1 MKKNLLLLL
10 FVAILPWLNNL
21 HAQCDVSNIVISD
34 VRAVQ
39 NGTGVDYSID
49 IAFTAEENNGAKYT
63 WLHLWLEKDYQ
74 YDLWHNAIDAPY
86 PCPRPNNATKAAPTT
101 TALGFDMLDN
111 SFLTFGFELGAVGTT
126 AGTPGIMTSYI
137 YDLTIV
143 PNYANATIYKQSLG
157 GKLYRVII
165 ENITFYKANCNC
177 SDYLEVRAF
186 NWATNAN
193 TAGGTP
199 VQCYSCGNAP
209 FVIGDPRVTGN
220 VNCVYPRTYN
230 LFIDSR
236 YMNAGTPGVDVIY
249 GSYTLYA
256 DVNRNGQIDLV
267 GDHPDFLVKAATPFV
282 TDPSPV
288 GGVPVGFQ
296 SRFLQLNGTFDFV
309 FAYGDT
315 NSSKSV
321 IALVN
326 IETPGYTGADVT
338 GLLSNTCSVLPVTVT
353 SFSANAQSNA
363 VKLTWETAQEFNFAG
378 FDVERKTGN
387 GSFTS
392 IGFVNAKAN
401 EAEKAMYQFNDMNL
415 QIGEVALYRLRLVD
429 KDGRFTY
436 SDVRA
441 VRNNAKKMLVAVY
454 PNPTKGLFTIAV
466 PADAGLYDVILSDYA
481 GRVIRTERSLRSQSI
496 QMNKLLPGVYLLK
509 IWFRETGETITER
522 VIVQ

>member
-10 FVAILPWLNNL
+10 LLALMPWYNKLS
-21 HAQCDVSNIVISD
+21 AQCDVSNVVISD
-34 VRAVQ
+34 VRPVQ
-39 NGTGVDYSID
+39 NGTGVDYTID

-74 YDLWHNAIDAPY
+74 YNLWHNAVDAPY
-86 PCPRPNNATKAAPTT
+86 PCPRPNSSTKAAPTT
-101 TALGFDMLDN
+101 TAAGFDMLDN

-126 AGTPGIMTSYI
+126 AGTTGIMTSYI
-137 YDLTIV
+137 YDPTVV

-157 GKLYRVII
+157 GKLYRVTIL
-165 ENITFYKANCNC
+165 NVTFYKANCTC
-177 SDYLEVRAF
+177 SDYLQVRAF

-199 VQCYSCGNAP
+199 VQCYSCDNTP

-220 VNCVYPRTYN
+220 INCVYPRTYN

-236 YMNAGTPGVDVIY
+236 YMNAGTPGVDVIS

-256 DVNRNGQIDLV
+256 DVNRNGKIDLV
-267 GDHPDFLVKAATPFV
+267 GEHPDFLVKGVTPFV

-296 SRFLQLNGTFDFV
+296 SRFLQLNGTFDYV

-338 GLLSNTCSVLPVTVT
+338 GLLSNTCAVLPVSITR
-353 SFSANAQSNA
+353 FSANAHSNA
-363 VKLTWETAQEFNFAG
+363 VKLTWETAQEFNFSG
-378 FDVERKTGN
+378 YEVERKAGN
-387 GSFTS
+387 ANFVS
-392 IGFVNAKAN
+392 IGFVQAI
-401 EAEKAMYQFNDMNL
+401 AMDGERASYQFTDANL
-415 QIGEVALYRLRLVD
+415 PAGEVLLYRLRLLD
-429 KDGRFTY
+429 KDGSFTY
-436 SDVRA
+436 SDVKA
-441 VRNNAKKMLVAVY
+441 IRNNAKKLLVAVY
-454 PNPTKGLFTIAV
+454 PNPTKGMFTIAV
-466 PADAGLYDVILSDYA
+466 PADAGLYDVMISDYS
-481 GRVIRTERSLRSQSI
+481 GRVIKADRSLRNQSLQI
-496 QMNKLLPGVYLLK
+496 NKLLPGVYLLK
-509 IWFRETGETITER
+509 IWFIETGETITER

>member
-10 FVAILPWLNNL
+10 LGALLPWYNNL
-21 HAQCDVSNIVISD
+21 SAQCDVSNIVISD

-74 YDLWHNAIDAPY
+74 YNLWHAVAEAPY
-86 PCPRPNNATKAAPTT
+86 PCPRINNSTKAAPTT
-101 TALGFDMLDN
+101 TAGGFDMLDN

-126 AGTPGIMTSYI
+126 AGTAGIMTNYI
-137 YDLTIV
+137 YDLTVV

-157 GKLYRVII
+157 GKLYRVTIL
-165 ENITFYKANCNC
+165 NVTFYKANCSC

-193 TAGGTP
+193 TEGGTP
-199 VQCYSCGNAP
+199 VQCYSCGNSP
-209 FVIGDPRVTGN
+209 FVIGDPRVTGS

-256 DVNRNGQIDLV
+256 DVNRNGKIDLV
-267 GDHPDFLVKAATPFV
+267 GDHPDFLVKAVTPFI
-282 TDPSPV
+282 TDPSPL

-296 SRFLQLNGTFDFV
+296 SRFLQLNGIFDYV
-309 FAYGDT
+309 FSYGDT
-315 NSSKSV
+315 NSNKNV

-338 GLLSNTCSVLPVTVT
+338 GLLSNTCSVLPVTITDFKVT
-353 SFSANAQSNA
+353 RQQSNVVLQWA
-363 VKLTWETAQEFNFAG
+363 VANEY
-378 FDVERKTGN
+378 DVEKYVVQRRIDN
-387 GSFTS
+387 GQFATIGSMPATEIDNYSFTDNVS
-392 IGFVNAKAN
+392 GSSGV
-401 EAEKAMYQFNDMNL
+401 MY
-415 QIGEVALYRLRLVD
+415 YRLRIVD
-429 KDGRFTY
+429 KNGTITY
-436 SDVRA
+436 SDVRM
-441 VRNNAKKMLVAVY
+441 VRINTANIDVMIN
-454 PNPTKGLFTIAV
+454 PNPAVASFSIAV
-466 PADAGLYDVILSDYA
+466 PADAGSYDISVSDVSGRIIKTMNAVRNQTLYFNQFIPGIY
-481 GRVIRTERSLRSQSI
+481 IIKI
-496 QMNKLLPGVYLLK
+496 Q
-509 IWFRETGETITER
+509 FRETGVSITKR
-522 VIVQ
+522 IVVQ

>member
-10 FVAILPWLNNL
+10 LLALLPWYNYL
-21 HAQCDVSNIVISD
+21 HAQCDVSNVVISN
-34 VRAVQ
+34 VRSVQ
-39 NGTGVDYSID
+39 NGTGVDYSLD

-74 YDLWHNAIDAPY
+74 YNLWHSAVDAPY
-86 PCPRPNNATKAAPTT
+86 PCPRPNNSTKAAPTT
-101 TALGFDMLDN
+101 TAAGFDMLDN

-126 AGTPGIMTSYI
+126 AGTAGIMTSYI
-137 YDLTIV
+137 YDLTVV

-157 GKLYRVII
+157 GKLYRVTILDV
-165 ENITFYKANCNC
+165 TFYKANTTT

-199 VQCYSCGNAP
+199 VQCYSCENTP
-209 FVIGDPRVTGN
+209 FVIGDPRVSGN

-236 YMNAGTPGVDVIY
+236 YMNEGTPGVDVIS

-267 GDHPDFLVKAATPFV
+267 GEHPDFLVKASTPFV

-296 SRFLQLNGTFDFV
+296 SRFLQLNGTFDYV

-315 NSSKSV
+315 NSSKNV

-338 GLLSNTCSVLPVTVT
+338 GLLSNTCTVLPVTIT
-353 SFSANAQSNA
+353 KFSAATQSNA
-363 VKLTWETAQEFNFAG
+363 VRLTWETAQELNFAG
-378 FDVERKTGN
+378 FEIERKTSNNHFLG
-387 GSFTS
+387 
-392 IGFVNAKAN
+392 IGFVNAKAK
-401 EAEKAMYQFNDMNL
+401 EGEQATYQFTDAD
-415 QIGEVALYRLRLVD
+415 IPAGEVLMYRLRLVE
-429 KDGRFTY
+429 KNGSFTY

-441 VRNNAKKMLVAVY
+441 IRNNAKKMLLTVY
-454 PNPTKGLFTIAV
+454 PNPTNGLFTIAV
-466 PADAGLYDVILSDYA
+466 PADAGLYDVILTDYS
-481 GRVIRTERSLRSQSI
+481 GRVLRIERSLRNQSI
-496 QMNKLLPGVYLLK
+496 QMNQLLPGVYLLK
-509 IWFRETGETITER
+509 VWFRESGETVTER
-522 VIVQ
+522 VSVQ